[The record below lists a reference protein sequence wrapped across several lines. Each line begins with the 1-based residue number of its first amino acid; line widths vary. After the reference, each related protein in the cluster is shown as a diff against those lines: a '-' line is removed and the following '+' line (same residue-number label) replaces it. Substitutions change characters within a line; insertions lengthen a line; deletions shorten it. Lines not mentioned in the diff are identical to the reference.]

1 MILYNLLTEKKIPMI
16 KHSTYVVCIFYMN
29 SNVLLSLF
37 LFKLRIYIQQFI
49 LSARLSYLQ
58 VAVASASAAPAFAQV
73 TSRWTVKEVAIVVA
87 AAILVQDVPHLWL
100 KERHVHVYGY
110 DLQETTKR
118 YETLWDLF
126 FILIGYKFSS
136 GFL

>member
-1 MILYNLLTEKKIPMI
+1 MI

-73 TSRWTVKEVAIVVA
+73 TSR
-87 AAILVQDVPHLWL
+87 
-100 KERHVHVYGY
+100 
-110 DLQETTKR
+110 
-118 YETLWDLF
+118 
-126 FILIGYKFSS
+126 
-136 GFL
+136 